1 MPRPRRA
8 RATTIALGSTT
19 AGTVRLYD
27 AAHHNVVTRS
37 VFWPTAIW
45 SANWNPTCTKFGAS
59 AARARIRV
67 AADAGLIAVR
77 AYLNNVAF
85 VFLKKEKLQAVPRK
99 SHFYEICRRIRLP
112 ATGYS
117 EPHGGILGCRGHGCA
132 PRLSPTRRRISIRQ
146 PRSRLHG
153 DYLAVHR
160 DPGLEQV
167 CGAAGVRLQDRG

>member
-1 MPRPRRA
+1 MRAEGGLANKYTNGPVPAVSLRPSTTPNGMPRPQIQRWVPRPRRA

-67 AADAGLIAVR
+67 TADAGLIAVH

-85 VFLKKEKLQAVPRK
+85 VFLKKKKPQAVPRLRC
-99 SHFYEICRRIRLP
+99 IRIACPRRGMRF
-112 ATGYS
+112 GR
-117 EPHGGILGCRGHGCA
+117 ILGPPFSPA
-132 PRLSPTRRRISIRQ
+132 ANRLIFSKT
-146 PRSRLHG
+146 
-153 DYLAVHR
+153 
-160 DPGLEQV
+160 
-167 CGAAGVRLQDRG
+167 